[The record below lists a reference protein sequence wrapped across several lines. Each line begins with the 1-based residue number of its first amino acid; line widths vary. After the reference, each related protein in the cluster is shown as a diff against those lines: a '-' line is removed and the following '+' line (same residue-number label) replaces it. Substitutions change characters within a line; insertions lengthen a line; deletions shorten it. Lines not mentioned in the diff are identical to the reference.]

1 MGVGGGGRGKKVWLC
16 LERRAPNSSEGKKQ
30 KESAGLMTFDSAGG
44 DEPRLLA
51 CPASQ
56 LAG

>member
-30 KESAGLMTFDSAGG
+30 KESAGLMTFHSNSVAMSLD
-44 DEPRLLA
+44 
-51 CPASQ
+51 C
-56 LAG
+56 